1 MFVKS
6 GWRTYKGKRYYHH
19 HLAES
24 YRDPENGG
32 VRTRRLLNVS
42 VLPPHAIEGLKQSLR
57 SGKAPFGVDSVQV
70 QTGDV
75 LRGAGLVAITW
86 AWQREGMPQV
96 LAGLTEA
103 ERKSTLA
110 MVAQRILQP
119 GSKLSLKEDFAS
131 TVLAQSISHKRLDED
146 ELYRVMDVLHEQ
158 FYTIQQRL
166 RARRRATPVLC
177 LYDITSTYFEGTKAE
192 DGKYG
197 HSRDKRWDRHQIVIG
212 LVCDEE
218 GVPLAIEVWPGN
230 TADRS
235 TVAERITALK
245 GRFGIEHAIFVGDA
259 GMYSEA
265 NIEKLEKFGF
275 DYIMATEWHTQRQQ
289 LEALTPGQLELF
301 DQRGVAEWEDD
312 RARYVGCVSEL
323 KQARAARRREQ
334 GMQRAREKLTAL
346 ANSAARRRRYSW
358 VRLRE
363 KADDIVE
370 DAGVAGLWDVT
381 IAFAPGEEGP
391 PEKRQRLCLSLE
403 PNKEAIARC
412 AALEGKYVLRTS
424 LPAAGYPPT
433 MVDRQYRHLQLAER
447 AFRHIKSY
455 LKLRPIFHYLRRRI
469 RAHVLI
475 CFLGYYLV
483 KRMELELR
491 AAGETSEVERL
502 LRHWDNLCLVQH
514 RVQVGDYVREQWQWS
529 LGENGQGIQ
538 AQLQTLGWWHA
549 IDTHRR
555 RLEKGLA
562 A

>member
-1 MFVKS
+1 MFVKR

-24 YRDPENGG
+24 YRDPKNGG

-42 VLPPHAIEGLKQSLR
+42 MLPPHAIEALRESLR
-57 SGKAPFGVDSVQV
+57 TGKALLGVDSVQV

-75 LRGAGLVAITW
+75 LRGAGLVALNW
-86 AWQREGMPQV
+86 VWQREGMPEV

-103 ERKSTLA
+103 ERQSTLA

-119 GSKLSLKEDFAS
+119 GSKLSLKEEFAG
-131 TVLAQSISHKRLDED
+131 TVLAQSLSHKRLDED
-146 ELYRVMDVLHEQ
+146 ELYRVMDVLHEH
-158 FYTIQQRL
+158 FYTIQERL
-166 RARRRATPVLC
+166 RARRQATPVLC
-177 LYDITSTYFEGTKAE
+177 LYDITSTYFEGTEAE

-197 HSRDKRWDRHQIVIG
+197 HSRDKRWDRHQVVIG

-230 TADRS
+230 TADRK
-235 TVAERITALK
+235 TVADRVTTLK
-245 GRFGIEHAIFVGDA
+245 KRFGIEHAIFVGDA
-259 GMYSEA
+259 GMYSAA
-265 NIEKLEKFGF
+265 NIEKVEKFGF
-275 DYIMATEWHTQRQQ
+275 DYILATEWHTQRHQ
-289 LEALTPGQLELF
+289 LVTLTPAQLELF

-312 RARYVGCVSEL
+312 RVRYVGCISEL
-323 KQARAARRREQ
+323 KQARAAHRRQQ
-334 GMQRAREKLTAL
+334 GMQKSREKLTAL
-346 ANSAARRRRYSW
+346 ANSATRRRYSW

-363 KADDIVE
+363 KVDDIVK

-381 IAFAPGEEGP
+381 IAFAEGEKGT
-391 PEKRQRLCLSLE
+391 PEKKQRLNLSFE
-403 PNKEAIARC
+403 PNQEAITRC
-412 AALEGKYVLRTS
+412 AALEGKYVLSTS
-424 LPAAGYPPT
+424 LPAAGYPPE
-433 MVDRQYRHLQLAER
+433 MVDKQYRHLQLAER

-455 LKLRPIFHYLRRRI
+455 LKLRPIYHYLRRRI

-491 AAGETSEVERL
+491 AAGETNEVERL
-502 LRHWDNLCLVQH
+502 LRHWDNLHLVHH
-514 RVQVGDYVREQWQWS
+514 RVQIGEYTREQWQWS

-538 AQLQTLGWWHA
+538 AQLQTLGWWRA
-549 IDTHRR
+549 IDGYRR
-555 RLEKGLA
+555 KLEKGLA

>member
-24 YRDPENGG
+24 YRDPENGV
-32 VRTRRLLNVS
+32 VRTRRFLNVS
-42 VLPPHAIEGLKQSLR
+42 VLPPHAIEALKQSLR
-57 SGKAPFGVDSVQV
+57 TGKVPLGVDSVQV

-103 ERKSTLA
+103 ERQSTLA

-119 GSKLSLKEDFAS
+119 GSKLSLKEEFAN
-131 TVLAQSISHKRLDED
+131 TVLAQSVSHKRLDEN

-158 FYTIQQRL
+158 FYTIQERL
-166 RARRRATPVLC
+166 RSRRRATPVLC
-177 LYDITSTYFEGTKAE
+177 LYDITSTYFEGTEAE

-245 GRFGIEHAIFVGDA
+245 GRFGIEHAIFIGDA

-265 NIEKLEKFGF
+265 NIEELEKFGF
-275 DYIMATEWHTQRQQ
+275 DYILATEWHTQRQQ

-312 RARYVGCVSEL
+312 GARYVGCVSEL
-323 KQARAARRREQ
+323 KQARAAHRREQ
-334 GMQRAREKLTAL
+334 GMKQVWEKLTAL

-363 KADDIVE
+363 KADSIVE
-370 DAGVAGLWDVT
+370 DAGV
-381 IAFAPGEEGP
+381 
-391 PEKRQRLCLSLE
+391 
-403 PNKEAIARC
+403 
-412 AALEGKYVLRTS
+412 
-424 LPAAGYPPT
+424 
-433 MVDRQYRHLQLAER
+433 
-447 AFRHIKSY
+447 
-455 LKLRPIFHYLRRRI
+455 
-469 RAHVLI
+469 
-475 CFLGYYLV
+475 
-483 KRMELELR
+483 
-491 AAGETSEVERL
+491 
-502 LRHWDNLCLVQH
+502 VQDCWT
-514 RVQVGDYVREQWQWS
+514 V
-529 LGENGQGIQ
+529 I
-538 AQLQTLGWWHA
+538 
-549 IDTHRR
+549 
-555 RLEKGLA
+555 
-562 A
+562 